1 MHKILAPGVA
11 EEEQFAH
18 VRNMFADDLATAH
31 LGITITHVSMGRC
44 DGHFTITPEMCN
56 GHLTA
61 QGGFLYTFADSLFA
75 GACNSPGEVAVAVHN
90 SIHYMAPAFSGDEIH
105 GTAEIKQHWGRNG
118 IVDVQ
123 LTKDGKTIA
132 EFRGTF
138 RQLPGK
144 PEARKS
150 Q

>member
-11 EEEQFAH
+11 EEEQFTH
-18 VRNMFADDLATAH
+18 VRDMFADDLATAN
-31 LGITITHVSMGRC
+31 LGITITHVSLGRC
-44 DGHFTITPEMCN
+44 DGNFTITKDMCN

-61 QGGFLYTFADSLFA
+61 QGGFLYTIADSLFA

-90 SIHYMAPAFSGDEIH
+90 SIHYMAPAFDGDEIQ

-123 LTKDGKTIA
+123 LSKEGKTIA

-138 RQLPGK
+138 RQLPSK
-144 PEARKS
+144 PQSRAT
-150 Q
+150 

>member
-1 MHKILAPGVA
+1 MHQILAPGVA
-11 EEEQFAH
+11 EEEQFTH
-18 VRNMFADDLATAH
+18 VREMFADDLATAN
-31 LGITITHVSMGRC
+31 LGITITHVSLGRC
-44 DGHFTITPEMCN
+44 EGNFIITKDMCN

-90 SIHYMAPAFSGDEIH
+90 SIHYMAPAFVGDEIH

-123 LTKDGKTIA
+123 LSKEGKTIA

-144 PEARKS
+144 PQARTT
-150 Q
+150 